1 VKIPKNLNEALLIQK
16 SLKKKLK
23 IVPLKRKIQKI
34 AGFDV
39 SFKEEKNIGIASACV
54 FSFPE
59 LEILETKTLKKKIE
73 FPYIPGFFAF
83 REAPFIK
90 DLFFSLK
97 IKPDLLIL
105 DAHGTAHPLGF
116 GLASQIGVI
125 LKIPTIGC
133 AKNPLYGKYK
143 MPPPKKGSFSYIF
156 DKDNSIIG
164 AVLRT
169 KDNTKPVF
177 VSPGNLIDLDSSIKI
192 VLLLCKKFRI
202 PEPLRIAH
210 HLTKTL

>member
-1 VKIPKNLNEALLIQK
+1 MKIPKNLEEAFFIQK
-16 SLKKKLK
+16 NLKKKLK
-23 IVPLKRKIQKI
+23 TIPLKKKIQKI
-34 AGFDV
+34 AGFDA
-39 SFKEEKNIGIASACV
+39 SFKEDKNIGIGGVCV
-54 FSFPE
+54 CSFPE

-90 DLFFSLK
+90 DLFYSLK

-105 DAHGTAHPLGF
+105 DAHGTTHPLGF

-125 LKIPTIGC
+125 LKTPTIGC
-133 AKNPLYGKYK
+133 AKSPLYGKYK
-143 MPPPKKGSFSYIF
+143 MPSPKRGSFSYIF
-156 DKDNSIIG
+156 SKDNFIIG

-192 VLLLCKKFRI
+192 ILSVCKEFRI

-210 HLTKTL
+210 HLTKVL